1 MSRRRGSIPVAL
13 LIFALA
19 LSGCSRSSSREER
32 RIPTGARLDPAGTSI
47 PLGSMPLAMTL
58 SPDSSRVVSIS
69 CGFREQ
75 GIQVIDLKT
84 RRVVQTVVQP
94 SAFLGL
100 AFARDGHSLYVS
112 GGNQDVV
119 YRYLWA
125 ADTASL
131 ADSLQLDRG
140 GYPSGLAV
148 SNDGLY
154 LYVAQN
160 MTDSLAVV
168 ELASGRI
175 VQRFATGRY
184 PYAVVVGPD
193 ERVYVSAWG
202 GHWVASFARN
212 RHLTEV
218 VPTPGPLAENARIPV
233 DRHPSAMVLNTSG
246 TRLFVARAS
255 FDQIAVVDT
264 RRDTVIASLTDAAE
278 GPAEGA
284 TPNALALS
292 PDGRRLYV
300 AEADNNATAVFE
312 LSTNTADLSGGPTAD
327 SLIARI
333 PVEWYPTAV
342 MANAHTLYVLNGKGK
357 GTGPNPGRRQPGR
370 KVKFDPFSYTL
381 GQTSGSLTLFPLP
394 ADRSLAALSKRVSEA
409 EGWAEQ
415 EKPHTYPP
423 FNHVIY
429 IIKENRTYDQIFGDV
444 AAGDG
449 DTALV
454 YFPRSVTPNHHALA
468 DRFGLFDRFHVNAEV
483 SGDGHNW
490 TTAAYAAD
498 YVEKTIPSN
507 YSGRGRTYDFEGEN
521 RDTIPEDDV
530 NEPGNGY
537 LWDAADH
544 AGVTIRNY
552 GEFTLRKPDGTWTA
566 SKPFLAAHTC
576 PNYPGWD
583 LDIQDQVR
591 VDVWQKEFQQFVTSA
606 SLPALTFLWLPNDH
620 TAGAKS
626 RAPTPRAMVAD
637 NDVALGR
644 VIETLSHSPYWK
656 DTVVFV
662 LEDDAQDGPDH
673 VDSHRSP
680 LLVISPYNRSGVYH
694 RFANTSDVIATIV
707 DILHMKSLSQF
718 DHFGRPL
725 WWTFA
730 STPDLTPYTLLK
742 PEVSLE
748 ERNPEGTANARLT
761 ERLDFAREDAAD
773 EELFNQILW
782 AVIKGPDRPYPDSG
796 ERDE

>member
-1 MSRRRGSIPVAL
+1 
-13 LIFALA
+13 
-19 LSGCSRSSSREER
+19 
-32 RIPTGARLDPAGTSI
+32 
-47 PLGSMPLAMTL
+47 
-58 SPDSSRVVSIS
+58 
-69 CGFREQ
+69 
-75 GIQVIDLKT
+75 
-84 RRVVQTVVQP
+84 
-94 SAFLGL
+94 
-100 AFARDGHSLYVS
+100 
-112 GGNQDVV
+112 
-119 YRYLWA
+119 
-125 ADTASL
+125 L
-131 ADSLQLDRG
+131 ADSLRLDRG
-140 GYPSGLAV
+140 GYPAGVAV
-148 SNDGLY
+148 SPDGLH

-168 ELASGRI
+168 ELATGKI
-175 VQRFATGRY
+175 IQRFATGRY
-184 PYAVVVGPD
+184 PYGVVVGP
-193 ERVYVSAWG
+193 EGRVYVSAWG
-202 GHWVASFARN
+202 SSWVATFLPQAGA
-212 RHLTEV
+212 LTA
-218 VPTPGPLAENARIPV
+218 GARIPV
-233 DRHPSAMVLNTSG
+233 GRHPSAMVLNASG
-246 TRLFVARAS
+246 SRLFVARAS
-255 FDQIAVVDT
+255 FDQIAVVAT
-264 RRDTVIASLTDAAE
+264 EEDTVIAVLSDAASE
-278 GPAEGA
+278 GPSEGA

-300 AEADNNATAVFE
+300 AEADNNATAIFE
-312 LSTNTADLSGGPTAD
+312 LSANTAGLAGGSPVDT
-327 SLIARI
+327 LIARI

-342 MANAHTLYVLNGKGK
+342 LANANTLYVLNGKGK
-357 GTGPNPGRRQPGR
+357 GSGPNPGRRQPGR

-381 GQTSGSLTLFPLP
+381 GQTSGSLTLFPIP
-394 ADRSLAALSKRVSEA
+394 GDRSFAGLSRRVTQA
-409 EGWAEQ
+409 EGWAANEV
-415 EKPHTYPP
+415 HTYPP
-423 FNHVIY
+423 FTHVIY

-444 AAGDG
+444 TAGDG
-449 DTALV
+449 DTSLV
-454 YFPRSVTPNHHALA
+454 YFPRAVTPNHHALA

-552 GEFTLRKPDGTWTA
+552 GEFTHRKPDGTWTA

-576 PNYPGWD
+576 PDYPGWD
-583 LDIQDQVR
+583 LDITDQVR
-591 VDVWQKEFQQFVTSA
+591 VEAWLKEFQQFVTSG

-626 RAPTPRAMVAD
+626 RAPTPRAYVAD
-637 NDVALGR
+637 NDLALGR
-644 VIETLSHSPYWK
+644 VIEALSHSPYWK

-662 LEDDAQDGPDH
+662 VEDDAQDGPDH
-673 VDSHRSP
+673 VNSHRAP
-680 LLVISPYNRSGVYH
+680 FLVISAYNHPGVYH
-694 RFANTSDVIATIV
+694 RFANTSDVVATIV

-730 STPDLTPYTLLK
+730 DSPDLTPYTLLK
-742 PEVSLE
+742 PEVSLD

-782 AVIKGPDRPYPDSG
+782 AMMKGPDRPYPVAD
-796 ERDE
+796 ER